1 MSNPINPKDNN
12 TPDFFEY
19 LESAGLEAVNL
30 PYLGPEAE
38 TVNLPYLGLAT
49 ETVNL
54 PYQTVIQELA
64 KSIPHNEIDLA
75 MLVNRG
81 GKSKIYDNLIKAIE
95 YLNQGRKP
103 DSSSEPGETREA
115 DEILVH
121 RIFDQLHNNKQ
132 CSMVL
137 QLGTRGEVKE

>member
-1 MSNPINPKDNN
+1 MPNPINPKDNN

-19 LESAGLEAVNL
+19 LELAGLEAETVNL

-38 TVNLPYLGLAT
+38 TVNLPY
-49 ETVNL
+49 
-54 PYQTVIQELA
+54 QTMIQELA
-64 KSIPHNEIDLA
+64 KSIPHSEIDLV
-75 MLVNRG
+75 MLANRG

-103 DSSSEPGETREA
+103 NSSSEPGETREA

-121 RIFDQLHNNKQ
+121 RIFDQLHNNIEQ